1 MAYAGVRVGQQLQFL
16 VVEMNAVR
24 VPDVRADPAE
34 LLHERQRAHTLAF
47 KHVVFLV
54 LRFAQMRM
62 EPDVILPCK
71 YDALAQKLR
80 RDGEW

>member
-1 MAYAGVRVGQQLQFL
+1 MAYAGVRVGKQLQFL
-16 VVEMNAVR
+16 VIEMNAVR

-34 LLHERQRAHTLAF
+34 LFHERQRAHTLAF
-47 KHVVFLV
+47 EHVVFLV

-62 EPDVILPCK
+62 EPDMILPCENGT
-71 YDALAQKLR
+71 LAQKLR